1 MRCFS
6 IPGVL
11 ELLSFEETS
20 LGVREGTPF
29 EIRLAFFNMSEFEFQ
44 WFHGDYEVTNTST
57 RYLMAM
63 SKTDNGTSILTL
75 HIGKSLK
82 RDEGKF

>member
-1 MRCFS
+1 MTEC
-6 IPGVL
+6 
-11 ELLSFEETS
+11 
-20 LGVREGTPF
+20 
-29 EIRLAFFNMSEFEFQ
+29 EFQ

-57 RYLMAM
+57 RYAMAM